1 MSLQTDIIFVAAIKS
16 DTELLKQ
23 LAIGDVYNTTIAMPD
38 EDLDNAEVPYVIVS
52 QGEVVN
58 DGTTKDDYEGDTDT
72 VSITIEVAA
81 RTRAELGTLAD
92 RIRKAV
98 RRYFRASEEGDEL
111 HDMVPLDYQ
120 FSAKPVT
127 YDPMKPCWWMEL
139 NYQCDVW
146 NDTTEDEEENGN

>member
-16 DTELLKQ
+16 DDALIQQ
-23 LAIGDVYNTTIAMPD
+23 LAARDVYNTSIAMPD
-38 EDLDNAEVPYVIVS
+38 EDLDNADVPYVIVA
-52 QGEVVN
+52 QGEGVN
-58 DGTTKDDYEGDTDT
+58 DGTTKDDYEGDTDS
-72 VSITIEVAA
+72 VNITIEVAA

-120 FSAKPVT
+120 FSFKPVT
-127 YDPMKPCWWMEL
+127 YDPLKPCWWMEL
-139 NYQCDVW
+139 NYQCDVR
-146 NDTTEDEEENGN
+146 NDISDEENG

>member
-38 EDLDNAEVPYVIVS
+38 EDLDNADVPYVIVS

-72 VSITIEVAA
+72 VNITIEVAA
-81 RTRAELGTLAD
+81 STRAELGTLAD
-92 RIRKAV
+92 RIRKTV
-98 RRYFRASEEGDEL
+98 RRYFMASEEGDEL

-120 FSAKPVT
+120 FSFKPVT
-127 YDPMKPCWWMEL
+127 YDPLKPCWWMEL
-139 NYQCDVW
+139 NYQCDVI
-146 NDTTEDEEENGN
+146 NDSTEEDDE